1 MYLEKEKQR
10 KKNLEKIYKDVTN
23 KKNILL
29 IDILKLNKKMQF
41 YVNKALFNKETLMAL
56 KNEYSVKNSFI
67 TSKNLIFTNKN
78 TKISK
83 FFNKEKRLWIYLTE
97 EQKHSTDSYSRY
109 EKLILSKITKSNN
122 DFITIGSRAYEFS
135 LENKLNVLKNYTND
149 EKTDD
154 LAIKLSYL
162 IKHLYLENK
171 YSSVQMV
178 INTNKN
184 KKQEF
189 TLLPLEKFD
198 INKFIFNKNETFNN
212 EVKNFQIYPDLTAFI
227 ENEVNIFLENAIQS
241 LIIESNFF
249 NAKNNLITANQ
260 IINQLDEEI
269 DKMHKHIIKA
279 KREKE
284 IEDIVMYFT
293 KSKETKNNNEK

>member
-10 KKNLEKIYKDVTN
+10 KKNLERIYKDVNN

-41 YVNKALFNKETLMAL
+41 YVSKALFNKDTLMAL
-56 KNEYSVKNSFI
+56 KNEYNIKNSFI
-67 TSKNLIFTNKN
+67 TSKPLIFANKN
-78 TKISK
+78 NKLSKI
-83 FFNKEKRLWIYLTE
+83 FNKEKKLWIYLTE
-97 EQKHSTDSYSRY
+97 PQKHETDSYTRY
-109 EKLILSKITKSNN
+109 EKLILSKIKNSQN
-122 DFITIGSRAYEFS
+122 DFIVIGERANEFAHD
-135 LENKLNVLKNYTND
+135 NKLNVIKSFSEEDKND
-149 EKTDD
+149 K
-154 LAIKLSYL
+154 LAFKLSY
-162 IKHLYLENK
+162 IVKHLYLDNK
-171 YSSVQMV
+171 YSSVQVV

-198 INKFIFNKNETFNN
+198 INKLINKESMFL
-212 EVKNFQIYPDLTAFI
+212 ESDIKKFKIYPDLTVFV
-227 ENEVNIFLENAIQS
+227 ENEVNIFLENALQS

-249 NAKNNLITANQ
+249 NAKNNLITSNQ

-269 DKMHKHIIKA
+269 DKMNKHIIKA

-293 KSKETKNNNEK
+293 KSKERSDK